1 MSFKCSKQ
9 KKGLETAQDAQITK
23 WALEKYGKTMEFCHT
38 LPKLDENG
46 HDLGG
51 HSDKVQRFGTCV
63 KLVSTSVSSRIFSSR
78 EETSNN

>member
-1 MSFKCSKQ
+1 MEPYLS
-9 KKGLETAQDAQITK
+9 K
-23 WALEKYGKTMEFCHT
+23 WALEKYGEMMEFCHT

-51 HSDKVQRFGTCV
+51 PSDKVQRFGPGV

-78 EETSNN
+78 